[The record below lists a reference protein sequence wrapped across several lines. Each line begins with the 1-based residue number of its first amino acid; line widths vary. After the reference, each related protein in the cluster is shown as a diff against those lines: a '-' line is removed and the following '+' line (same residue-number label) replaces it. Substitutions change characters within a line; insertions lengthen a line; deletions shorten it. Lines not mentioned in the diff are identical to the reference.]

1 MLRARLD
8 LARTGRIP
16 DKDHTGTMRL
26 TLTLATAFGA
36 ILIVGL
42 VAFYGWT
49 PILMALQAVG
59 WGVVPVSLVRIAEAA
74 AAAVCWWLLL
84 ERRNWTLLRACL
96 LLRWVRE
103 AVNVLLPVAQVGG
116 EVVGAR
122 LLTFFGVS
130 GSLSSASV
138 LVDLL
143 AQTVTQ
149 FFFTLVG
156 LALLATVGGADT
168 LVRWVAMGLAV
179 MAPAL
184 VGFFLAQRYGGARL
198 LEKVLRRFTDD
209 PQWAAIGGG
218 LAALNQ
224 HMVELY
230 RRPERLALVFVIHFA
245 TWFLGVFE
253 IWFALR
259 FMGYPVSYAHGARHR
274 EPRPGRAGR
283 RLRGAGRHRGSGGR
297 VRGAVRRLRHS
308 GAGGDRAVARE
319 AVPGGRARA
328 PGSPGLARVGKS
340 PHFHATRRGSGDSA
354 GHQMRCVARPRRGPR
369 DRARGTPIRTRV
381 KDHFCALR
389 NRLQA
394 EA

>member
-1 MLRARLD
+1 
-8 LARTGRIP
+8 
-16 DKDHTGTMRL
+16 MRL
-26 TLTLATAFGA
+26 TLFLATAFGA
-36 ILIVGL
+36 VLIVGL

-59 WGVVPVSLVRIAEAA
+59 WGVVPVSLVRIVEAA

-84 ERRNWTLLRACL
+84 DRRSWTLLRACL

-149 FFFTLVG
+149 FFFTLIG
-156 LALLATVGGADT
+156 LALLATVGGADA

-184 VGFFLAQRYGGARL
+184 VGFFVAQRYGGARL
-198 LEKVLRRFTDD
+198 LEKVLRRFTVD

-230 RRPERLALVFVIHFA
+230 RRPVRLAVVCVIHFA

-259 FMGYPVSYAHGARHR
+259 FMGYPVSSATALVVESLGQA
-274 EPRPGRAGR
+274 
-283 RLRGAGRHRGSGGR
+283 
-297 VRGAVRRLRHS
+297 VRGAAFV
-308 GAGGDRAVARE
+308 
-319 AVPGGRARA
+319 VPGGIGVQEGGFVALCAVFGIPA
-328 PGSPGLARVGKS
+328 PAGIALSLAKRFPEVVLGLPGLLVWQGLES
-340 PHFHATRRGSGDSA
+340 RRIF
-354 GHQMRCVARPRRGPR
+354 MRR
-369 DRARGTPIRTRV
+369 DMVQGTQPAI
-381 KDHFCALR
+381 K
-389 NRLQA
+389 
-394 EA
+394 